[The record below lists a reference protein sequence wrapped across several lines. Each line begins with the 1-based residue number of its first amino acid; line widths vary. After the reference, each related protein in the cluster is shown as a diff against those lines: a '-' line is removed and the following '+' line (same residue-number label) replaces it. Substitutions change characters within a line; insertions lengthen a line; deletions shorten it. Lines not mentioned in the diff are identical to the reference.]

1 MLGKTLSEM
10 KLPRKLEVTTK
21 LRDAILENWK
31 EERTFFQPTLE
42 PMKEVWR
49 EFWLHA
55 SVAHNWCPRMAALEA
70 LTPSREPETLEAE
83 LLWLFDQGHAYHD
96 MFQQKI
102 LPCLADGVFQ
112 GSWQRTVID
121 PTDFSLRIQDKMR
134 GLPDFPDRDIVRGW
148 VPRPEG
154 DGWRYVES
162 KIRWPRERIVV
173 KLDGILAWPD
183 QPAEVLEIK
192 TERLSARDS
201 LNPAMGGVPREK
213 HVVQANIGMAATG
226 LTRARILYVFKG
238 ADNLSSSLLE
248 FVIER
253 DDEMIGKLLALAYDC
268 RCAVAGAEEARW
280 AALEKITDETDEKQF
295 EEFKAACMASVP
307 PRLPECPMKSKGR
320 ARFCPGREMC
330 FPKGYL
336 KAEKV

>member
-1 MLGKTLSEM
+1 MLGKTLKAM
-10 KLPRKLEVTTK
+10 QLPRKLEVTTK
-21 LRDAILENWK
+21 LRDAIFENWK
-31 EERTFFQPTLE
+31 EKRIFSQPTLDSLD
-42 PMKEVWR
+42 EVWR

-55 SVAHNWCPRMAALEA
+55 SGAHNWCPRMSALET
-70 LTPSREPETLEAE
+70 LTPNRESETLKAE
-83 LLWLFDQGHAYHD
+83 LLWMFDQGHAYHD

-102 LPCLADGVFQ
+102 LPCLPAGVFQ
-112 GSWQRTVID
+112 GSWQRMVLDPSDFKMTV
-121 PTDFSLRIQDKMR
+121 QDSMR
-134 GLPDFPDRDIVRGW
+134 GAEDFPDRDIVRGW

-173 KLDGILAWPD
+173 KLDGVLCWPD

-238 ADNLSSSLLE
+238 ADDLSSSLLE

-268 RCAVAGAEEARW
+268 RCAVERAEGVRG

-295 EEFKAACMASVP
+295 EEFKAACEAVVP

-320 ARFCPGREMC
+320 ARLCPGREMC

-336 KAEKV
+336 KTEKV